1 MEFKQLEMFVAVA
14 EQRSISRAAERVFR
28 TQQAVSMAVAKLE
41 QEVGDRLFHRRP
53 PRQFEL
59 TGTGKL
65 LWKYASQLLKLR
77 DEAERAVMGKGG
89 GLGELEYAPA
99 SETNF

>member
-14 EQRSISRAAERVFR
+14 EQRSVSRAAERVFR

-41 QEVGDRLFHRRP
+41 KEIGDRLFHRARS
-53 PRQFEL
+53 RRFEL

-65 LWKYASQLLKLR
+65 LWNYARKLLNLR

-89 GLGELEYAPA
+89 GLAVEFEFS
-99 SETNF
+99 SEPN